1 MSKENIQK
9 VNYDDFSGTFS
20 QSRNGMKWEEIEY
33 FLEKYTEVIDEKKI
47 LDIWCWNG
55 RLLDSFIKSQFISD
69 IDYFWID
76 ASKGMIDEAK
86 NKFWS
91 DDFLVLDMLDL
102 EKLKIKNFECVFF
115 IASFHHLITIEERLK
130 VLENLKKL
138 VIPGSYIFMT
148 NWALESS
155 LNKEKYSLSVIEN
168 SKNEFWSKDFN
179 IKIWEFERF
188 YHSFSLEEL
197 KYLFEKTW
205 YEIIENRLFD
215 NDRNFI
221 SIIKA

>member
-1 MSKENIQK
+1 MSNENIKK
-9 VNYDDFSGTFS
+9 VNYDEFAFSFS
-20 QSRNGMKWEEIEY
+20 QSRNNMKWDEIEY
-33 FLEKYTEVIDEKKI
+33 FLEKYWEEIDGKKM
-47 LDIWCWNG
+47 LDIWCGNA
-55 RLLDSFIKSQFISD
+55 RLLDHFVKSQYIFD

-86 NKFWS
+86 KKFWS
-91 DDFLVLDMLDL
+91 DDFLVCDMLNIDT
-102 EKLKIKNFECVFF
+102 LKVKNFECWFF
-115 IASFHHLITIEERLK
+115 IASFHHLMTIEERLS
-130 VLENLKKL
+130 VLEKLKKIIL
-138 VIPGSYIFMT
+138 PGSYIFMT

-155 LNKEKYSLSVIEN
+155 LNKEKYSWSMIKDSQN
-168 SKNEFWSKDFN
+168 DFWSKDFN

-197 KYLFEKTW
+197 QYLFEKTG
-205 YEIIENRLFD
+205 YEIVENRLFE